1 MTRPSEIGDFRI
13 GLPSAMCFLRCK
25 STGRVDDPPLQ
36 EAFGKAVFPVKHFR
50 ILLPLLVL
58 ALVLSACGSTSTEPS
73 DTYLAITKGGGI
85 LAMIL
90 GLIQF
95 FI

>member
-1 MTRPSEIGDFRI
+1 M
-13 GLPSAMCFLRCK
+13 
-25 STGRVDDPPLQ
+25 
-36 EAFGKAVFPVKHFR
+36 KHFR